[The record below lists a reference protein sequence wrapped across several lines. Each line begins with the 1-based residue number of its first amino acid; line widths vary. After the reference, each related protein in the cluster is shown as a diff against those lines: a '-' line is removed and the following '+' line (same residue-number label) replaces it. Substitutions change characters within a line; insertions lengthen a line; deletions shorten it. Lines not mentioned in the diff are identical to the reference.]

1 MRGVRLVSQQIEING
16 TTDMELVQLSGLHA
30 YLEYDRGSYFKID
43 SKEFEVIDTE
53 YNHLTGLDALTVQN
67 LATGEYTV
75 VFVGTDVESKYGMQD
90 VKTNIQL
97 VTSQRL
103 LSLRRGLNMW
113 RLVLLMLQVSRF
125 LINKI

>member
-1 MRGVRLVSQQIEING
+1 MSQQIEING